1 LEAAPV
7 QQIQVALQR
16 RHAVALLQRDQRFS
30 SGTGAGGDNM
40 IFMIKNRLIFPY
52 VSTHTHT
59 HTHTHTPFTTSAGE
73 DNGIDHNKN

>member
-1 LEAAPV
+1 V

-59 HTHTHTPFTTSAGE
+59 HTHTHIHPLLRVRVKIMGLIIIRT
-73 DNGIDHNKN
+73 D